1 MLEKYGG
8 YTLSSASPILSMFI
22 MITASIIMAI
32 PVNWK
37 RVSSSS
43 SIITPS
49 VTLTTGS
56 KVLRME
62 ALDEP
67 VSRSPVKKSRFDKKV
82 EKKALDN
89 TASQAL
95 GVTAV
100 QRFPVNKAEASSVM
114 AAADVI

>member
-1 MLEKYGG
+1 
-8 YTLSSASPILSMFI
+8 MFM
-22 MITASIIMAI
+22 MITATIIIAT
-32 PVNWK
+32 PENWK
-37 RVSSSS
+37 RVSTSS

-49 VTLTTGS
+49 ATLTTGS

-67 VSRSPVKKSRFDKKV
+67 VSRSPVKKSRFDRKV
-82 EKKALDN
+82 EKKALAN

-95 GVTAV
+95 GVTAA
-100 QRFPVNKAEASSVM
+100 QRLPVNKAEASSVM